1 MQYKKLGGSSTTDI
15 IPNVW
20 YGGEMFRKVSV
31 LSSGG
36 WINNNNNFSIKVFI
50 TGSLNNEDDRYNE
63 VSVIGNVSA
72 NASSATISSIYL
84 YNAKLIAVMKN

>member
-1 MQYKKLGGSSTTDI
+1 
-15 IPNVW
+15 
-20 YGGEMFRKVSV
+20 MFRKVGVS
-31 LSSGG
+31 SSGG

-50 TGSLNNEDDRYNE
+50 TGSLTNEDDRYNE

-84 YNAKLIAVMKN
+84 HNAKLIAVMKN